1 MLSFDLL
8 QNAIFSF
15 LFLFPHCQ
23 LAILNTFTLL
33 RFQAQEKNAPYPP
46 LGPKESKGNKREFT
60 KEQLEAGKHI
70 VAMRF

>member
-1 MLSFDLL
+1 MFYFEVL
-8 QNAIFSF
+8 QHAVYQRIPYLP
-15 LFLFPHCQ
+15 LF
-23 LAILNTFTLL
+23 

-60 KEQLEAGKHI
+60 KEQLEAGKNI

>member
-1 MLSFDLL
+1 MLF
-8 QNAIFSF
+8 FH
-15 LFLFPHCQ
+15 LFLFRHCQ
-23 LAILNTFTLL
+23 LSTLYILTLF

-60 KEQLEAGKHI
+60 KEQLEAGKYV

>member
-1 MLSFDLL
+1 VL
-8 QNAIFSF
+8 QDAVYQLIPNSEQAIFNIPYLP
-15 LFLFPHCQ
+15 LF
-23 LAILNTFTLL
+23 

-60 KEQLEAGKHI
+60 KEQLEAGKNI